1 MVNELE
7 CNYLVAKEL
16 EYNYLVAKELLMNT
30 VFSLFSSNQY
40 NVVDIEDS
48 DKAFNEHD

>member
-1 MVNELE
+1 MVN
-7 CNYLVAKEL
+7 EL
-16 EYNYLVAKELLMNT
+16 EYNYLVAKELLMNA

-40 NVVDIEDS
+40 VVDIEDS